1 MLGHRCPCSGEAPVD
16 ECRLDGASA
25 AEVSLPSQ
33 WSCSAWLAGP
43 GLCPPHSESCSYRK
57 ALSVFCGVANPAP
70 RVCRV
75 HFLPPA
81 MGQACIGPQGVFGSW
96 QLLQVPAVVVEAW
109 GGCAS
114 SILGCSKRCLE
125 MGLVGRCG
133 EAPLSAPQP
142 HFEVPIPR

>member
-1 MLGHRCPCSGEAPVD
+1 MNAGWMERAQRRCQ
-16 ECRLDGASA
+16 
-25 AEVSLPSQ
+25 LPSQ
-33 WSCSAWLAGP
+33 WSCSEWLAGP

-81 MGQACIGPQGVFGSW
+81 MGQACIGPRGVFGSW
-96 QLLQVPAVVVEAW
+96 QLLQVPAVVAEAW

-133 EAPLSAPQP
+133 EAPLSAPQT

>member
-1 MLGHRCPCSGEAPVD
+1 MD

-57 ALSVFCGVANPAP
+57 ALSVFCGVANPVP

-81 MGQACIGPQGVFGSW
+81 MGQACIGPQDVFGSW
-96 QLLQVPAVVVEAW
+96 QLLQVPAVVVEALGGLCKLNPRVQQKMFRNGVSRKVW
-109 GGCAS
+109 GSPAE
-114 SILGCSKRCLE
+114 CS
-125 MGLVGRCG
+125 
-133 EAPLSAPQP
+133 AAT
-142 HFEVPIPR
+142 F